1 MSLKNDHDDYFCS
14 STRHSFPIS
23 IEKISYVRTY
33 EFKEKFQR
41 IFVVIENCHRLV
53 VCNGGDL
60 KPDSSFRGSE
70 PLTSKVKSLTYYLS
84 KRVGFILLKIKSLLH
99 SFHGI
104 FFN

>member
-1 MSLKNDHDDYFCS
+1 MIMMINFALRLVIVFLSVLKKYLM
-14 STRHSFPIS
+14 
-23 IEKISYVRTY
+23 YVHIY

-70 PLTSKVKSLTYYLS
+70 PLTGKAKSLTYYLS
-84 KRVGFILLKIKSLLH
+84 KRVGFILLKIKFITSLVSWNFL
-99 SFHGI
+99 
-104 FFN
+104 